1 MSSISTKKGDKG
13 FTGLYSG
20 ERVPKDHIIC
30 EICGTGDEF
39 ICHLGEFKHNAPDFF
54 DVIENIQKKIFKINS
69 YFATIGEKR
78 DLFLISADEIK
89 EVNNILE
96 EYERICGPLKGF
108 IIPSENVLAAK
119 ADICRTVCRRYE
131 RRIITYNTNIS
142 EVSENILQYVN
153 RISDILY
160 IIARLLGKKKGG

>member
-1 MSSISTKKGDKG
+1 
-13 FTGLYSG
+13 
-20 ERVPKDHIIC
+20 
-30 EICGTGDEF
+30 
-39 ICHLGEFKHNAPDFF
+39 
-54 DVIENIQKKIFKINS
+54 
-69 YFATIGEKR
+69 
-78 DLFLISADEIK
+78 
-89 EVNNILE
+89 
-96 EYERICGPLKGF
+96 
-108 IIPSENVLAAK
+108 VLAAK